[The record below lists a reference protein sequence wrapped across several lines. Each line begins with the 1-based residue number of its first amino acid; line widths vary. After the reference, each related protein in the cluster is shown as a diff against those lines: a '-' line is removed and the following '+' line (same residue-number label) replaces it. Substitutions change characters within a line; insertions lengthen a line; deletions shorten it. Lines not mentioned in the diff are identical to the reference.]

1 MEISILHHEHG
12 NRFEILTVYL
22 LQSGYILTYIY
33 IYIIYIYII
42 YTHIIFPFLMVTY
55 RHTQMQPSHLFKLRE
70 PVIVGFRRHN
80 GHPNEVSHR
89 KYVVTPTQKKTRW
102 NSC

>member
-1 MEISILHHEHG
+1 
-12 NRFEILTVYL
+12 
-22 LQSGYILTYIY
+22 
-33 IYIIYIYII
+33 
-42 YTHIIFPFLMVTY
+42 MVTY

-89 KYVVTPTQKKTRW
+89 KYVVTPTKKKQDGTHVEI
-102 NSC
+102 STILL